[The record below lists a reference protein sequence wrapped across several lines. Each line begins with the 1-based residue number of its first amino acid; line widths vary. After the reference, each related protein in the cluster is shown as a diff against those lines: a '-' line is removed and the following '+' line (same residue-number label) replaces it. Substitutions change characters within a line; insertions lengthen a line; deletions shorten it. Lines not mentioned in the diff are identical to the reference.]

1 MQCWVSEF
9 YRGAAKS
16 ERWGSCSILCHQA
29 GSIEKKFQSVC
40 SREAAE
46 IGIWRSSQ
54 QRSVC
59 CCCINVISRPPKLVE
74 TSWKRRIQSGKSRQ
88 KSERYSKRLIIEIWR
103 CFSAHHAHGQP
114 KPVASHLPKGP
125 PGDRRTFFVFQGTAF
140 WLCQPPT
147 AWCWGFSQL
156 KSCGAIFF
164 AISRRFSISSSSGRA
179 KGQGHPQLG
188 NAGKMLQQ
196 YDLTYTR
203 GSGQSRA
210 ECLQVPWRLGILDGP
225 TAPQKFSMWGPSPLK
240 TWMAVSPS
248 DLLLHLQNSR
258 PRRCRSLNR
267 PDEA

>member
-1 MQCWVSEF
+1 METAHPV
-9 YRGAAKS
+9 RPV
-16 ERWGSCSILCHQA
+16 
-29 GSIEKKFQSVC
+29 KKK
-40 SREAAE
+40 
-46 IGIWRSSQ
+46 
-54 QRSVC
+54 
-59 CCCINVISRPPKLVE
+59 KL
-74 TSWKRRIQSGKSRQ
+74 K
-88 KSERYSKRLIIEIWR
+88 EIWR
-103 CFSAHHAHGQP
+103 GYWNLKMLFCASCPRSTQIHP
-114 KPVASHLPKGP
+114 KLPFQTGGIPSSKGT
-125 PGDRRTFFVFQGTAF
+125 TFFVFQGTAF

-210 ECLQVPWRLGILDGP
+210 ECLQVPWRLEILDGP
-225 TAPQKFSMWGPSPLK
+225 TATQKFSMWGPSPLK

>member
-9 YRGAAKS
+9 YRGAATS

-46 IGIWRSSQ
+46 IGIWRSGQ

-74 TSWKRRIQSGKSRQ
+74 TSWKRCSQSGKSRK
-88 KSERYSKRLIIEIWR
+88 KSERISKRLIIEIWIWR

-114 KPVASHLPKGP
+114 KFIQNYFFKPVASHLPKGP

-140 WLCQPPT
+140 WLYQPPT

-188 NAGKMLQQ
+188 NSGKMLQQ

-210 ECLQVPWRLGILDGP
+210 GMLASALKVGDFGWPHGP
-225 TAPQKFSMWGPSPLK
+225 TEVFNVRTFS
-240 TWMAVSPS
+240 T
-248 DLLLHLQNSR
+248 
-258 PRRCRSLNR
+258 
-267 PDEA
+267 